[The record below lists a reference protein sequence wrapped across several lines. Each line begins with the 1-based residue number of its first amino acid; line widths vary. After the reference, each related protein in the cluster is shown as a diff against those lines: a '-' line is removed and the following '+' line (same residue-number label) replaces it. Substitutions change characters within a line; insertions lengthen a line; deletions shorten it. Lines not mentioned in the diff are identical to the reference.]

1 MMLVERDPSASFA
14 EASRYVIT
22 ASRKRR
28 LLVEDTTAAAPRI
41 PECCNT
47 SRKRRKISPPMQP
60 METRRNRY
68 SYQNNGRAT
77 TTTASRNSRRP
88 ASAKRASDVEGVRHV
103 PLPKKS
109 HQQEQ
114 HMDHHDALCG
124 HFGTE
129 YLGVSNVAFA
139 PPLRRYLESPQH
151 GRHALRSSKPSS
163 SRPSTGLLG
172 SRIRARA
179 ASAGMEAAH
188 ARRPISRSN
197 KSWRE
202 GAACP
207 DIDRYGHSSSCSTAL
222 SGENHERSASLEKL
236 HSGSEQTRGTSPRHG
251 LLIPVGPDWRDY
263 DSSPS
268 SSDADEP
275 TSVRNADGNTHD
287 GDDDGDR
294 ARETLSKIREFSLE
308 IGEGAICGGGRTNG
322 IDDADSRGSRHTSQ
336 RQEEGCTRHGGDN
349 NFRGVAT
356 EGRTSKELCVRWGS
370 RRRRIPRSTAWD
382 LLTGRRVQPGRRK
395 GSCDIRLSEEPPRF
409 SEEHWMSQTD
419 SRVHDVHMKPEPIGW
434 EPSRTA
440 PLDYPTPSVRR
451 GVARF
456 HEQIQRTRLME
467 GKEPLDGLPDVR
479 EPETGV
485 RPATVVQRRCIQG
498 MPPPLRWSE
507 ETHMVPGDILV
518 TVEHCA
524 ACSRHRMSLHH
535 NADAYIR
542 RAAAMKTSAE
552 QALIGAGRHPTR
564 EGQGRG
570 PGAGAQSMRVSR
582 TTSVVTKPMTEASA
596 SGGVGRVGAFE
607 VQVTACL
614 LSRQA
619 PHAVSAVPRSGHV
632 RQTSPDVI
640 AGAGHIRSATVSSK
654 LASGKWPHPERVAR
668 KIVQTLQQWGALVPQ
683 QPEQQRAPLQRCS
696 SMGGTDHPSN
706 VSGGKN
712 RLGERESH
720 TSATGHVAQE
730 ADTEEPNQGEET
742 RASSGESGALGTTKV
757 VKRVHDEQHGNGAEL
772 SSSDGEEMKGG
783 AVELGVSDGRSEG
796 GVAGAGRRMLES
808 PDATTNNIVPQAQG
822 VSNSTSEVSVSG
834 TGSAARPHGGEAAT
848 STVAPTMEA
857 FDLSVEDACAEGVEF
872 AAEGNTADPCLLL
885 RVGKRKGRKSKPVAD
900 VPGGP
905 GGQCRWPSQ
914 TCVVTSLREES
925 IRSSGLEVEIWD
937 DLGWIIA
944 KGNVPPDEIGDAL
957 DVAVKAARAAPVTAL
972 SATEGSVPPPPPLPT
987 VTCDLKSDRGPVN
1000 TGNGRVTFG
1009 MRLLRPENAYFAS
1022 RHGEHATD
1030 EAVSYNAEAGDDGKA
1045 RLSQTVQNM
1054 ENGKV
1059 IRRVDTT
1066 TPVQGHTAEVQH
1078 GSNATNS
1085 PGKKAVR
1092 GDAGRVFDEINDL
1105 LGLTSNGSVSGSGMP
1120 ASCSG
1125 AASTGSGPGGSG
1137 DSSFVLGDGLLGS
1150 GHHTSVDDLV
1160 GESWSSVEEGPLAT
1174 SGQTKR
1180 ESGGGLVERPRK
1192 LTASPAVSV
1201 SDNGG
1206 ASADRNGVG
1215 GGVDPPAAS
1224 LTLAP
1229 NAGGTADSSNPSD
1242 GVDADDYSEGDFD
1255 CDGANG
1261 GAEGPI
1267 DVRSLFSCSGASS
1280 SASLSLEKEE
1290 HSLTSTETRGAT
1302 QHERDEIAVGAA
1314 ARILRRRLRRAAE
1327 RCGGGNLGA
1336 KAALLFNRL
1345 DEDQNGQLAV
1355 EELEKALAPT
1365 RGKRAER
1372 TENPVLPPSR
1382 VMAALVAG
1390 MDRVG
1395 KQSAN
1400 LKEFQAF
1407 VLDVPGSGGNT
1418 ATDAHTS
1425 PELSRGKVDM
1435 AALWLR
1441 LRRAAI
1447 EPSSRHHYNDDE
1459 AQRPISMSAVGTN
1472 GGGGEGRA
1480 EDHEVMLGERE
1491 SWIALTWEGPVDVS
1505 SLGRERFEECDT
1517 EGSGSVSCHTFR
1529 EVLSGPRVRIDPPL
1543 SEAEM
1548 ESLCRHF
1555 DSNFKSN
1562 GPPVGTDRGG
1572 ESTSNPPGRE
1582 EENEEPMTVGWPA
1595 NADAPVSYRAF
1606 LAWIDP
1612 IDVGRVAKR
1621 LSRFLRAVGDSS
1633 SKIGGPVAEQDG
1645 RDQGMPVRALAV
1657 MGPEVGVAKPGGARN
1672 KVPAAADMPKARE
1685 VTRVG
1690 LGGGTGAS
1698 RAAASDAHGG
1708 ADDADDDSVDGGVD
1722 VSGGGGHDGGGVET
1736 VERRAIVKLF
1746 RAVDVDASGHVSQEE
1761 LLKAV
1766 NGLGLPVSEAE
1777 ARLLVTEYGGVAGGG
1792 RADGSGGKGTG
1803 EGQLSL
1809 DDFDCM
1815 VRWQSRAY

>member
-1 MMLVERDPSASFA
+1 
-14 EASRYVIT
+14 
-22 ASRKRR
+22 
-28 LLVEDTTAAAPRI
+28 
-41 PECCNT
+41 
-47 SRKRRKISPPMQP
+47 
-60 METRRNRY
+60 
-68 SYQNNGRAT
+68 
-77 TTTASRNSRRP
+77 
-88 ASAKRASDVEGVRHV
+88 
-103 PLPKKS
+103 
-109 HQQEQ
+109 
-114 HMDHHDALCG
+114 
-124 HFGTE
+124 
-129 YLGVSNVAFA
+129 
-139 PPLRRYLESPQH
+139 
-151 GRHALRSSKPSS
+151 
-163 SRPSTGLLG
+163 
-172 SRIRARA
+172 
-179 ASAGMEAAH
+179 
-188 ARRPISRSN
+188 
-197 KSWRE
+197 
-202 GAACP
+202 
-207 DIDRYGHSSSCSTAL
+207 
-222 SGENHERSASLEKL
+222 
-236 HSGSEQTRGTSPRHG
+236 
-251 LLIPVGPDWRDY
+251 
-263 DSSPS
+263 
-268 SSDADEP
+268 
-275 TSVRNADGNTHD
+275 
-287 GDDDGDR
+287 
-294 ARETLSKIREFSLE
+294 
-308 IGEGAICGGGRTNG
+308 
-322 IDDADSRGSRHTSQ
+322 
-336 RQEEGCTRHGGDN
+336 
-349 NFRGVAT
+349 
-356 EGRTSKELCVRWGS
+356 TSKELGVSCGS

-382 LLTGRRVQPGRRK
+382 LLTGRKVQPGRRK
-395 GSCDIRLSEEPPRF
+395 GSCDIHSSEEPPRF
-409 SEEHWMSQTD
+409 SEEHWMSQAD
-419 SRVHDVHMKPEPIGW
+419 SRVHDVLMKPEPNGW

-451 GVARF
+451 GVSRF

-485 RPATVVQRRCIQG
+485 RPAAVVQHRCIQG

-507 ETHMVPGDILV
+507 EKHMVPGDVLI

-552 QALIGAGRHPTR
+552 QALIGAGRHPTGG
-564 EGQGRG
+564 GQGRG

-582 TTSVVTKPMTEASA
+582 ATSVVTKPMTEASA
-596 SGGVGRVGAFE
+596 SGRVGRVGAFE

-619 PHAVSAVPRSGHV
+619 PHAVSAAPRSGHV

-640 AGAGHIRSATVSSK
+640 AVAGHIRSATVSSK

-683 QPEQQRAPLQRCS
+683 QQEQQRAPLQRCS
-696 SMGGTDHPSN
+696 SMGRTDHPSN
-706 VSGGKN
+706 VRDGEN
-712 RLGERESH
+712 RFCERESH
-720 TSATGHVAQE
+720 ASATGHMAQE
-730 ADTEEPNQGEET
+730 SDTEEPNEGEET
-742 RASSGESGALGTTKV
+742 RASSGETGALDTTKV
-757 VKRVHDEQHGNGAEL
+757 VERIHDERDGNRAEL
-772 SSSDGEEMKGG
+772 SSSDGEGMKGG
-783 AVELGVSDGRSEG
+783 AVELGDSDGRSEG
-796 GVAGAGRRMLES
+796 GVAGAGRRMRES

-822 VSNSTSEVSVSG
+822 VSNSTSELSVSG
-834 TGSAARPHGGEAAT
+834 TGGAARPHGGEAAT

-905 GGQCRWPSQ
+905 GGHCRWPSQ

-925 IRSSGLEVEIWD
+925 FRSSGLEVEIWD

-957 DVAVKAARAAPVTAL
+957 DVAVTAARAAPATAV
-972 SATEGSVPPPPPLPT
+972 SATEGSVTPSPPLPT

-1000 TGNGRVTFG
+1000 TGNGRVAFG
-1009 MRLLRPENAYFAS
+1009 IRLLRPANAYFAS
-1022 RHGEHATD
+1022 RHGDHASD
-1030 EAVSYNAEAGDDGKA
+1030 RAVSYNAEAGDDGKA
-1045 RLSQTVQNM
+1045 RLSQTVKNM
-1054 ENGKV
+1054 ANGEV
-1059 IRRVDTT
+1059 LRRVDTT
-1066 TPVQGHTAEVQH
+1066 TPVQGHTAEAQH
-1078 GSNATNS
+1078 ASNATNS

-1105 LGLTSNGSVSGSGMP
+1105 LGLTSNGSVSGSGK
-1120 ASCSG
+1120 SCSG
-1125 AASTGSGPGGSG
+1125 ATSTDSGPGGSG

-1174 SGQTKR
+1174 SGQRRR
-1180 ESGGGLVERPRK
+1180 ESDGGLVERPRK
-1192 LTASPAVSV
+1192 LTASPAVSI
-1201 SDNGG
+1201 SDTGG
-1206 ASADRNGVG
+1206 APLDRNGVG
-1215 GGVDPPAAS
+1215 EGVNPPAAP
-1224 LTLAP
+1224 LTLAA
-1229 NAGGTADSSNPSD
+1229 NEGGTADSSNPSD
-1242 GVDADDYSEGDFD
+1242 GVDTDDYSDDDFD
-1255 CDGANG
+1255 CDGASG

-1280 SASLSLEKEE
+1280 SASLSLEKEAP
-1290 HSLTSTETRGAT
+1290 SLTSAEARGAP

-1314 ARILRRRLRRAAE
+1314 ARTLRRRLRRAAE
-1327 RCGGGNLGA
+1327 RCGGGNLSA

-1407 VLDVPGSGGNT
+1407 VLDVPGCGGNT
-1418 ATDAHTS
+1418 ATGAHTS
-1425 PELSRGKVDM
+1425 PELFRGKVDM

-1447 EPSSRHHYNDDE
+1447 EPSSRHHCNDDE
-1459 AQRPISMSAVGTN
+1459 AQRPIRVSAVGTN
-1472 GGGGEGRA
+1472 GGGGEDRA

-1491 SWIALTWEGPVDVS
+1491 SWSVLTWEGPIDVS
-1505 SLGRERFEECDT
+1505 SLGRDRFEECDMG
-1517 EGSGSVSCHTFR
+1517 GSGSVPCHTFR
-1529 EVLSGPRVRIDPPL
+1529 EVLSAPGARIEPPL
-1543 SEAEM
+1543 NEAEM

-1562 GPPVGTDRGG
+1562 RVPVGIDRGG
-1572 ESTSNPPGRE
+1572 ESTSNPAGRE
-1582 EENEEPMTVGWPA
+1582 EENEELTAVGWPA
-1595 NADAPVSYRAF
+1595 NADARVSYRAF

-1621 LSRFLRAVGDSS
+1621 LSRFLRAVGDPS

-1645 RDQGMPVRALAV
+1645 RDQGMAGRALAV
-1657 MGPEVGVAKPGGARN
+1657 VGPEVGGAKPGGARN
-1672 KVPAAADMPKARE
+1672 IVAAAADMPKAVE
-1685 VTRVG
+1685 VTGVG
-1690 LGGGTGAS
+1690 LGGGTGAA
-1698 RAAASDAHGG
+1698 RAAASAAHGG
-1708 ADDADDDSVDGGVD
+1708 GDDADDDSVDGGVE
-1722 VSGGGGHDGGGVET
+1722 VSGGGGHNGGRVET

-1746 RAVDVDASGHVSQEE
+1746 RAVDVDASGYISPEE
-1761 LLKAV
+1761 FRNAV

-1777 ARLLVTEYGGVAGGG
+1777 ARLLVTEYGGVAGGSH
-1792 RADGSGGKGTG
+1792 ADGSGGKATG